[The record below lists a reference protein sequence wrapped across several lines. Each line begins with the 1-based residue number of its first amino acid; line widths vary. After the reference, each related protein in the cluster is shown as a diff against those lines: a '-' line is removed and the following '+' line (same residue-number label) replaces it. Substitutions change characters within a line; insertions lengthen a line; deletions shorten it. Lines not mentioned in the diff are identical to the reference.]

1 MRPLFQG
8 TLRTGPSQDRL
19 RLPSVAQLF
28 WLCGNLRAAPSAF
41 RIIIAPMGTLPSAFR
56 QSPHLRLHC
65 VNVFVRDQDR
75 SLRFFVDQLGFNVA
89 YDTRVQSGERWVGVA
104 PPDGAAILSLVAPKP
119 DSEQYKLIGRSTQ
132 IVFVTEDVTAKF
144 QEWSRRGV
152 RFQTPPRLKRIRYQ
166 IPPAQN
172 TAAAAASSSAH
183 SAATATRTG
192 MLLGEETPVWGGIV
206 ARFRDVDGNSFSL
219 VSFDELTHAMEAQRR
234 TVAAKQE
241 AERRAAHELEIAK
254 HVQARLFPQ
263 TLPPLTSLEYAG
275 VCIQARQVGG
285 DYYDFL
291 DLGQNRLGFVIADIS
306 GKGIAAAL
314 LMANLQANLRSLCA
328 HAQHQPDHLMRS
340 VNKLFCENTT
350 DGAFAT
356 LFFAEYDDSTHLLRY
371 ANCGHLPALLLRG
384 DSSVTRLGATATVLG
399 IFKKWDCEVGECH
412 VTSGDI
418 LALYTDGITE
428 SFNRDNEEF
437 GEQRLL
443 NSLTRHRALSP
454 PAALTSIIDEVL
466 HFNFQEQHDDITLIL
481 AKCH

>member
-1 MRPLFQG
+1 
-8 TLRTGPSQDRL
+8 
-19 RLPSVAQLF
+19 
-28 WLCGNLRAAPSAF
+28 
-41 RIIIAPMGTLPSAFR
+41 MGTLPSAFR

-104 PPDGAAILSLVAPKP
+104 PPDGAAILSLIAPKP

-152 RFQTPPRLKRIRYQ
+152 RFSTPPRLKRIRYQ
-166 IPPAQN
+166 LQPAQN
-172 TAAAAASSSAH
+172 AAAAGNASKQSAQP
-183 SAATATRTG
+183 AAPASRTG
-192 MLLGEETPVWGGIV
+192 MLLGEETPIWGGIV

-234 TVAAKQE
+234 AVAARQE

-254 HVQARLFPQ
+254 HVQSRLFPQ
-263 TLPPLTSLEYAG
+263 TLPSLTTLEYAG
-275 VCIQARQVGG
+275 VCTQARQVGG

-291 DLGQNRLGFVIADIS
+291 DLGKGRLAFVIADIS

-328 HAQHQPDHLMRS
+328 IAQHQPDHLLRS
-340 VNKLFCENTT
+340 VNQLFCENTT

-356 LFFAEYDDSTHLLRY
+356 LFFAEYDDTTRLLRF
-371 ANCGHLPALLLRG
+371 ANCGHLPALHLRG
-384 DSSVTRLGATATVLG
+384 DTVTRLDATATVLG
-399 IFKKWDCEVGECH
+399 IFKTWDCEVGEAH
-412 VTSGDI
+412 LASGDI

-428 SFNRDNEEF
+428 SFNADNEEF

-443 NSLTRHRALSP
+443 ASLMRHRALSP
-454 PAALTSIIDEVL
+454 QIALTSIVDEVL
-466 HFNFQEQHDDITLIL
+466 HFGPQEQHDDITLIL